1 MLLDDGMNVLGL
13 YAGDDG
19 NGDGDGYADSLTDVG
34 TQVLSD
40 VEGAESP
47 ALAGD
52 ADVEDAEA
60 LMTAETPDDVE
71 DGELTAETGTETAVD
86 VEDTPEPEP
95 AEATRKGK

>member
-13 YAGDDG
+13 YADDDG
-19 NGDGDGYADSLTDVG
+19 NDDGDADSLTDVEA
-34 TQVLSD
+34 QVLSGA
-40 VEGAESP
+40 EGAESP
-47 ALAGD
+47 APAGD